1 MINWKKLH
9 KKVIVVDFFEMK
21 DGKKKKMTHGVKAV
35 KGKWIKKLCE
45 KDFTEF
51 ENMILEKIS
60 QGETRLEV
68 LQ

>member
-1 MINWKKLH
+1 MIDWKKLH

-45 KDFTEF
+45 KDFTEV
-51 ENMILEKIS
+51 ENIILEKIS
-60 QGETRLEV
+60 KGETMFEV
-68 LQ
+68 LL